1 MAKLSGT
8 ITEYAGRTSDVLAF
22 VGMKEQGDVRLKQEL
37 VATGESG
44 ALTTGIQKLAQR
56 FLLELLTEKGSL
68 IYEPNRGTFF
78 ITRFRM
84 GLLRTSQDLYSA
96 FSSAVADAKIQLAQE
111 ESDQDPPD
119 ERYFSA
125 ELLGASLLGDQASLS
140 IRLTSQAGDSRVVIY
155 PLRVAAI

>member
-8 ITEYAGRTSDVLAF
+8 ISEYAGRTSDVLAF
-22 VGMKEQGDVRLKQEL
+22 DGMKQQGDVRLTQEL
-37 VATGESG
+37 VAPGESG

-68 IYEPNRGTFF
+68 LYDPDRATFF
-78 ITRFRM
+78 ITNFRM
-84 GLLRTSQDLYSA
+84 GLMQTSQDLYSS
-96 FSSAVADAKIQLAQE
+96 FSSAVADAKIQLSQE
-111 ESDQDPPD
+111 ESDQDPLD
-119 ERYFSA
+119 ERFSDA
-125 ELLGASLLGDQASLS
+125 SLLGASLLGDQASLS

>member
-22 VGMKEQGDVRLKQEL
+22 DGMKEQGDVRLNQEL

-68 IYEPNRGTFF
+68 IYEPDRGTFF

-96 FSSAVADAKIQLAQE
+96 FSSAVTDAKIQLAQE

-125 ELLGASLLGDQASLS
+125 KLLGASLLGDQASLS

>member
-8 ITEYAGRTSDVLAF
+8 ISEYTGRTSDVLAF
-22 VGMKEQGDVRLKQEL
+22 DGMKEQGDVRLNQEL

-68 IYEPNRGTFF
+68 IYEPDRGTFF

-84 GLLRTSQDLYSA
+84 GLMRTSQDLYSA

>member
-8 ITEYAGRTSDVLAF
+8 ISEYAGRTSDVLAF
-22 VGMKEQGDVRLKQEL
+22 DGMKQQGDVRLTQEL
-37 VATGESG
+37 VAPGESG

-68 IYEPNRGTFF
+68 LYDPDRGTFF
-78 ITRFRM
+78 ITKFRM
-84 GLLRTSQDLYSA
+84 GLMQTSQDLYSS
-96 FSSAVADAKIQLAQE
+96 FSSAVADAKIQLSQE
-111 ESDQDPPD
+111 ESDQDPLD
-119 ERYFSA
+119 ERFSDA
-125 ELLGASLLGDQASLS
+125 SLLGASLLGDQASLS